1 MTVIDLSG
9 RVAVVTGASRGIG
22 RAAAE
27 GLLKAGCSVVLNAR
41 PSNEASAS
49 FAELGAAYPDRVAAV
64 YGSVADSATA
74 TAIAQSVMARHKRLD
89 ILVNNAG
96 ILRDKLIGMISDAEI
111 DELFNVNVIGLI
123 KITQLAARIMT
134 RRKSGSIINVS
145 SIVGR
150 KGDSGQTV
158 YSATKSAVI
167 GATFSA
173 AKELAPMNI
182 RVNAVAPGLID
193 TSMTKSIPEDK
204 RKNLESHIAMG
215 RVGSP
220 EDVANVIVF
229 LASDLSC
236 YVTGQV
242 IGVDGASSYDPPCAG
257 SAPFFHG
264 PRNGLVMH
272 QNSLRD
278 LDYS

>member
-9 RVAVVTGASRGIG
+9 RVAIVTGASRGIG

-27 GLLKAGCSVVLNAR
+27 SLLKAGCSVVLNAR

-49 FAELGAAYPDRVAAV
+49 FAEIAGAYPNRVAAV

-74 TAIAQSVMARHKRLD
+74 TALAQCAISRHKRVD

-111 DELFNVNVIGLI
+111 EELFGVNIIGLI
-123 KITQLAARIMT
+123 KITQLAARLMA

-150 KGDSGQTV
+150 RGNSGQTV

-167 GATFSA
+167 GATLSA

-182 RVNAVAPGLID
+182 RVNAVAPGLIK
-193 TSMTKSIPEDK
+193 TSMIESIPEDK
-204 RKNLESHIAMG
+204 RKSLESHIAMG
-215 RVGSP
+215 RIGEP
-220 EDVANVIVF
+220 QDVANTILF
-229 LASDLSC
+229 LASDLSS

-242 IGVDGASSYDPPCAG
+242 IGVDG
-257 SAPFFHG
+257 
-264 PRNGLVMH
+264 GLV
-272 QNSLRD
+272 L
-278 LDYS
+278 

>member
-1 MTVIDLSG
+1 MTVIDLTG
-9 RVAVVTGASRGIG
+9 RVAIVTGASRGIG

-27 GLLKAGCSVVLNAR
+27 SLLKAGCSVVLNAR

-49 FAELGAAYPDRVAAV
+49 FAELEAAYPGRVATV
-64 YGSVADSATA
+64 LGSVTDSATA
-74 TAIAQSVMARHKRLD
+74 SALAQSAMSRHKRLD

-111 DELFNVNVIGLI
+111 EELFGVNVIGMI
-123 KITQLAARIMT
+123 KITQLAARVMA
-134 RRKSGSIINVS
+134 RRKSGTIINVS

-150 KGDSGQTV
+150 RGNSGQTV
-158 YSATKSAVI
+158 YSATKAAVI
-167 GATFSA
+167 GATLSA

-193 TSMTKSIPEDK
+193 TSMIRSIPEDK
-204 RKNLESHIAMG
+204 RKNLELHIAMG

-220 EDVANVIVF
+220 EEVANAILF
-229 LASDLSC
+229 LASDLSS

-242 IGVDGASSYDPPCAG
+242 IGVDG
-257 SAPFFHG
+257 
-264 PRNGLVMH
+264 GLIV
-272 QNSLRD
+272 
-278 LDYS
+278 

>member
-1 MTVIDLSG
+1 MTVIDLTG
-9 RVAVVTGASRGIG
+9 RVAIVTGASRGIG

-27 GLLKAGCSVVLNAR
+27 SLLKAGCSVILNAR

-49 FAELGAAYPDRVAAV
+49 FAELEAAYPDRVATV
-64 YGSVADSATA
+64 LGSVTDSATA
-74 TAIAQSVMARHKRLD
+74 SALAQSAMSRHKRLD

-111 DELFNVNVIGLI
+111 EELFGVNVIGLI
-123 KITQLAARIMT
+123 KITQLAARVMA
-134 RRKSGSIINVS
+134 RRKSGSIVNVS

-150 KGDSGQTV
+150 RGNSGQTV
-158 YSATKSAVI
+158 YSATKAAVI
-167 GATFSA
+167 GATLSA

-193 TSMTKSIPEDK
+193 TSMIKSIPEDK
-204 RKNLESHIAMG
+204 RKSLEAHIAMG

-220 EDVANVIVF
+220 EDVANTILF
-229 LASDLSC
+229 LASDLSS

-242 IGVDGASSYDPPCAG
+242 IGVDG
-257 SAPFFHG
+257 
-264 PRNGLVMH
+264 GLIV
-272 QNSLRD
+272 
-278 LDYS
+278 

>member
-1 MTVIDLSG
+1 MTIIDLSG
-9 RVAVVTGASRGIG
+9 RVAIVTGASRGIG

-27 GLLKAGCSVVLNAR
+27 SLLKAGCNVVLNAR
-41 PSNEASAS
+41 ASNEATAS
-49 FAELGAAYPDRVAAV
+49 FAELEEAYPDRVTAV

-74 TAIAQSVMARHKRLD
+74 TALAQSAMSRHKRLD

-111 DELFNVNVIGLI
+111 EELFDVNVIGLI
-123 KITQLAARIMT
+123 KVTQLAARLMA
-134 RRKSGSIINVS
+134 RRKSGSIINIS

-150 KGDSGQTV
+150 KGNSGQTV

-167 GATFSA
+167 GVTFSA

-182 RVNAVAPGLID
+182 RVNAVAPGLIQ
-193 TSMTKSIPEDK
+193 TSMIDSIPEDK
-204 RKNLESHIAMG
+204 RKSLESNIAMG

-220 EDVANVIVF
+220 WDVANTILF
-229 LASDLSC
+229 LASDLSS

-242 IGVDGASSYDPPCAG
+242 IGVDG
-257 SAPFFHG
+257 
-264 PRNGLVMH
+264 GLIV
-272 QNSLRD
+272 
-278 LDYS
+278 

>member
-9 RVAVVTGASRGIG
+9 RVAIVTGASRGIG

-27 GLLKAGCSVVLNAR
+27 SLLKAGCSVVLNAR

-49 FAELGAAYPDRVAAV
+49 FAEIEGAYPDRVTAI

-74 TAIAQSVMARHKRLD
+74 TALVQSAMSRHKRLD

-111 DELFNVNVIGLI
+111 EELFDVNVIGLI
-123 KITQLAARIMT
+123 KITQLAARLMT
-134 RRKSGSIINVS
+134 RRKSGSIVNIS

-150 KGDSGQTV
+150 RGNSGQTV
-158 YSATKSAVI
+158 YSATKAAVI

-182 RVNAVAPGLID
+182 RVNAVAPGLIQ
-193 TSMTKSIPEDK
+193 TSMIESIPEDK
-204 RKNLESHIAMG
+204 RKSLESQIAMG
-215 RVGSP
+215 RVGSSQ
-220 EDVANVIVF
+220 EVANTILF
-229 LASDLSC
+229 LASDLSS

-242 IGVDGASSYDPPCAG
+242 IGVDG
-257 SAPFFHG
+257 
-264 PRNGLVMH
+264 GLIV
-272 QNSLRD
+272 
-278 LDYS
+278 

>member
-1 MTVIDLSG
+1 MTAIELTG
-9 RVAVVTGASRGIG
+9 RVAIVTGASRGIG

-27 GLLKAGCSVVLNAR
+27 SLLKAGCSLVLNAR
-41 PSNEASAS
+41 ASNEASAS
-49 FAELGAAYPDRVAAV
+49 FAELEEAYPDRVATV

-74 TAIAQSVMARHKRLD
+74 TALVQSAMSRHKRLD

-111 DELFNVNVIGLI
+111 EELFDVNVIGLI
-123 KITQLAARIMT
+123 KITQLAARLMM
-134 RRKSGSIINVS
+134 RRKSGSIVNVS

-150 KGDSGQTV
+150 RGNSGQTV

-167 GATFSA
+167 GATYSA

-182 RVNAVAPGLID
+182 RVNAVAPGLIN
-193 TSMTKSIPEDK
+193 TSMIESIPEDK
-204 RKNLESHIAMG
+204 RKSLESHIAMG

-220 EDVANVIVF
+220 QDVANTILF
-229 LASDLSC
+229 LASDLSS

-242 IGVDGASSYDPPCAG
+242 IGVDG
-257 SAPFFHG
+257 
-264 PRNGLVMH
+264 GLIV
-272 QNSLRD
+272 
-278 LDYS
+278 

>member
-9 RVAVVTGASRGIG
+9 RVAIVTGASRGIG

-27 GLLKAGCSVVLNAR
+27 SLLKAGCSVVLNAR
-41 PSNEASAS
+41 ASNEASAS
-49 FAELGAAYPDRVAAV
+49 FAEIEGAYPDRVTVV

-74 TAIAQSVMARHKRLD
+74 TALAQSAMSRYKRLD

-96 ILRDKLIGMISDAEI
+96 VLRDKLIGMISDAEI
-111 DELFNVNVIGLI
+111 AELFDVNVIGLI
-123 KITQLAARIMT
+123 KITQLAARLMV

-150 KGDSGQTV
+150 RGNVGQTV

-173 AKELAPMNI
+173 AKELAPVNI
-182 RVNAVAPGLID
+182 RVNAVAPGLIQ
-193 TSMTKSIPEDK
+193 TSMIESIPEDK
-204 RKNLESHIAMG
+204 RKSLESQIAMG
-215 RVGSP
+215 RVGSSQ
-220 EDVANVIVF
+220 DVANTILF
-229 LASDLSC
+229 LASDLSS

-242 IGVDGASSYDPPCAG
+242 IGVDG
-257 SAPFFHG
+257 
-264 PRNGLVMH
+264 GLVI
-272 QNSLRD
+272 
-278 LDYS
+278 

>member
-9 RVAVVTGASRGIG
+9 RVAIVTGASRGIG

-27 GLLKAGCSVVLNAR
+27 SLLKAGCSVVVNAR

-49 FAELGAAYPDRVAAV
+49 FAQIEEAYPERVTAI

-74 TAIAQSVMARHKRLD
+74 TALVQSAMSRHKRLD

-111 DELFNVNVIGLI
+111 EELFDVNVIGLI
-123 KITQLAARIMT
+123 KITQVAARLMA

-150 KGDSGQTV
+150 RGNSGQTV
-158 YSATKSAVI
+158 YSATKAAVI

-182 RVNAVAPGLID
+182 RVNAVAPGLIQ
-193 TSMTKSIPEDK
+193 TSMIESIPEDK
-204 RKNLESHIAMG
+204 RKSLESQIAMG
-215 RVGSP
+215 RVGSSQ
-220 EDVANVIVF
+220 DVANTILF
-229 LASDLSC
+229 LASDLSS

-242 IGVDGASSYDPPCAG
+242 IGVDG
-257 SAPFFHG
+257 
-264 PRNGLVMH
+264 GLIV
-272 QNSLRD
+272 
-278 LDYS
+278 

>member
-9 RVAVVTGASRGIG
+9 RVAIVTGASRGIG

-27 GLLKAGCSVVLNAR
+27 SLLQAGCSVVANAR
-41 PSNEASAS
+41 PSNDASTS
-49 FAELGAAYPDRVAAV
+49 FAEMEGAYPDRVTIV

-74 TAIAQSVMARHKRLD
+74 TALAQSAMSRHKRLD

-111 DELFNVNVIGLI
+111 EELFDVNVIGLI
-123 KITQLAARIMT
+123 KITQLAARLMG

-150 KGDSGQTV
+150 RGNSGQTV

-173 AKELAPMNI
+173 AKELAPLNI
-182 RVNAVAPGLID
+182 RVNAVAPGLIE
-193 TSMTKSIPEDK
+193 TSMIKSIPEDK
-204 RKNLESHIAMG
+204 RKSLESHIAMG
-215 RVGSP
+215 RVGSVQ
-220 EDVANVIVF
+220 DVANTILF
-229 LASDLSC
+229 LASDLSS

-242 IGVDGASSYDPPCAG
+242 IGVDG
-257 SAPFFHG
+257 
-264 PRNGLVMH
+264 GLIV
-272 QNSLRD
+272 
-278 LDYS
+278 

>member
-9 RVAVVTGASRGIG
+9 RVAIVTGASRGIG

-27 GLLKAGCSVVLNAR
+27 SLLKAGCSVVLNAR
-41 PSNEASAS
+41 ASNEASAS
-49 FAELGAAYPDRVAAV
+49 FAELEKAYPDRVTVV

-74 TAIAQSVMARHKRLD
+74 TALVQGAMSRHKRLD

-111 DELFNVNVIGLI
+111 EELFDVNVIGLI
-123 KITQLAARIMT
+123 KITQLAARLMS
-134 RRKSGSIINVS
+134 RRKSGSIINIS

-150 KGDSGQTV
+150 RGNSGQTV
-158 YSATKSAVI
+158 YSATKAAVI

-182 RVNAVAPGLID
+182 RVNAVAPGLIQ
-193 TSMTKSIPEDK
+193 TSMIEAIPGDK
-204 RKNLESHIAMG
+204 RKSLESQIAMG
-215 RVGSP
+215 RVGRAQ
-220 EDVANVIVF
+220 DVANTILF
-229 LASDLSC
+229 LASDLSS

-242 IGVDGASSYDPPCAG
+242 IGVDG
-257 SAPFFHG
+257 
-264 PRNGLVMH
+264 GLVI
-272 QNSLRD
+272 
-278 LDYS
+278 

>member
-1 MTVIDLSG
+1 MTAIDLSG
-9 RVAVVTGASRGIG
+9 RVAIVTGASRGIG
-22 RAAAE
+22 RAAA
-27 GLLKAGCSVVLNAR
+27 GSLLKAGCTLVLNAR
-41 PSNEASAS
+41 ASNEASAS
-49 FAELGAAYPDRVAAV
+49 FAELEEAYPGRVTTV

-74 TAIAQSVMARHKRLD
+74 TALVQAAMKHKRLD

-111 DELFNVNVIGLI
+111 EELFDVNVIGLI
-123 KITQLAARIMT
+123 KITQLAARLMM
-134 RRKSGSIINVS
+134 RGKSGSIINVS

-150 KGDSGQTV
+150 RGNSGQTV

-182 RVNAVAPGLID
+182 RVNAVAPGLIR
-193 TSMTKSIPEDK
+193 TAMIESIPEDK
-204 RKNLESHIAMG
+204 RKSLESQIAMG

-220 EDVANVIVF
+220 QDVANTILF
-229 LASDLSC
+229 LASDLSS

-242 IGVDGASSYDPPCAG
+242 IGVDG
-257 SAPFFHG
+257 
-264 PRNGLVMH
+264 GLIV
-272 QNSLRD
+272 
-278 LDYS
+278 